1 MAAMRPE
8 TSTIH
13 DLVCVCNLFRYS
25 RNPSC
30 CRHFNF
36 DYKTYSILKISIFHR
51 FKRTSNVNGKKQRK
65 RVVCGADR
73 QPTNAVLL
81 HTQFGKKPNE
91 NRNGVQLVWLFESF
105 SSLYITAAYKMLKF
119 SKRKCRLGVEKYENE
134 KCGWISLRCAIICAA
149 WTSTFA
155 KVSFRVFL
163 RISKRHGTTPMEKC
177 WNASTYFI

>member
-1 MAAMRPE
+1 MFHQTFRCLFSTCHKLWHHTKFCLTMAAMRPE

-119 SKRKCRLGVEKYENE
+119 QNGSVGSALKNMRMKNVAG
-134 KCGWISLRCAIICAA
+134 
-149 WTSTFA
+149 
-155 KVSFRVFL
+155 FL
-163 RISKRHGTTPMEKC
+163 FVAPLFVRHGL
-177 WNASTYFI
+177 